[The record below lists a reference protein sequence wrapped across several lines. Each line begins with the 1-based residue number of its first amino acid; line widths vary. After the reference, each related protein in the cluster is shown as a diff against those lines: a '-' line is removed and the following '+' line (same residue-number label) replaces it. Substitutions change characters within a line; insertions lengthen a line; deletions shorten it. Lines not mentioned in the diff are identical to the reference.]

1 MPKRVEL
8 GVDKTLTDMY
18 NLLDADEVFLTNE
31 TRERVEDCRNFLN
44 TKINE
49 NSPIYG
55 EWLVE
60 LKSLRELQLDNNR
73 IKSLPESIRERKNLK
88 IYKRNQEIT

>member
-31 TRERVEDCRNFLN
+31 TRERVENCRNFLN

-55 EWLVE
+55 ISTGFG
-60 LKSLRELQLDNNR
+60 SLANKWIESSKLDKLQLN
-73 IKSLPESIRERKNLK
+73 LIRSHA
-88 IYKRNQEIT
+88 IYQIGSCGS